1 MLRCSGAQRGIMTGV
16 GSPSTLKVLSREAA
30 VIAIAAV
37 GGALFAFLGAPAAW
51 LSGAMILTLLVALV
65 RPLPVLRRSW
75 FDSTVLLSGAII
87 GSSATPEAL
96 AAAVCYPASLIILFF
111 AMAGIMAATG
121 TYLRYVARWS
131 WLDSLLAAAPGALA
145 TVLAVAQSKG
155 ADIGRISVVQ
165 LLRLLVLVALLPGLM
180 QLTGLHPAMAVAPPA
195 KILDPW
201 TMLLLLLAGFAA
213 GLVLDRL
220 GVAAPMMFGAIL
232 SSAVAHGTGLVEGSL
247 PPPVQ
252 IAVLVMLGSTMGARI
267 GAIPR
272 RDLLKLFP
280 LAVGG
285 LLVSLAVAFA
295 FALPAALL
303 AGVSYADSITA
314 FAPGGLEA
322 MAMLAFAMG
331 LDMLYVSS
339 HHLMRFLIIGFAL
352 PFLLDRL
359 PSRLPER

>member
-1 MLRCSGAQRGIMTGV
+1 MTGV

-96 AAAVCYPASLIILFF
+96 AAAMRYPASLIILLF

>member
-1 MLRCSGAQRGIMTGV
+1 MAQSGHSLQK
-16 GSPSTLKVLSREAA
+16 TLTVLSREAV
-30 VIAIAAV
+30 VIAIAAA
-37 GGALFAFLGAPAAW
+37 GGALFALLGAPAAW
-51 LSGAMILTLLVALV
+51 LSGAMILSALVALV

-75 FDSTVLLSGAII
+75 FDATVLLSGTII
-87 GSSATPEAL
+87 GSAATPEAL
-96 AAAVCYPASLIILFF
+96 SAAARYPASLIVLLF

-121 TYLRYVARWS
+121 AYLRYVARWS
-131 WLDSLLAAAPGALA
+131 WLDALLAAAPGALA

-155 ADIGRISVVQ
+155 ANIGRISVVQ
-165 LLRLLVLVALLPGLM
+165 LLRLLVLVALLPALM
-180 QLTGLHPAMAVAPPA
+180 QLTGLHPDIPA
-195 KILDPW
+195 RQAIILDPG
-201 TMLLLLLAGFAA
+201 TMFLLLLSGFGV

-220 GVAAPMMFGAIL
+220 GVAAPMMFGATL
-232 SSAVAHGTGLVEGSL
+232 ASAVAHGTGLVEGSL
-247 PPPVQ
+247 PPAVQ
-252 IAVLVMLGSTMGARI
+252 IAALVMLGSTMGGRI

-272 RDLLKLFP
+272 GELLRLFP

-331 LDMLYVSS
+331 LDTLYVGS
-339 HHLMRFLIIGFAL
+339 HHLMRFLIIGFAM

-359 PSRLPER
+359 PGGPPER